1 MEECEALCSRLAI
14 MVGRRFKVNRRHL
27 AVRIRS
33 SLTESLESLLQVNG
47 NFKCLGSIQQLRKK
61 YGQGFSLTIKMN
73 QRYANNSNNSEY
85 IRKLKER
92 ITKTFS
98 DSVLKDIHQTVISY
112 QILDASLS
120 WSFLFKNMDSIKAE
134 FKLEYYLIGDT
145 SLEQIF
151 INFSRQ
157 E

>member
-1 MEECEALCSRLAI
+1 
-14 MVGRRFKVNRRHL
+14 
-27 AVRIRS
+27 
-33 SLTESLESLLQVNG
+33 
-47 NFKCLGSIQQLRKK
+47 
-61 YGQGFSLTIKMN
+61 MN
-73 QRYANNSNNSEY
+73 QRYANNTNNSEY

-92 ITKTFS
+92 ITKTFNQCL
-98 DSVLKDIHQTVISY
+98 LKDIHQTVISY
-112 QILDASLS
+112 QILDATLS
-120 WSFLFKNMDSIKAE
+120 WSFLFTKMDAIKQE

>member
-1 MEECEALCSRLAI
+1 
-14 MVGRRFKVNRRHL
+14 
-27 AVRIRS
+27 
-33 SLTESLESLLQVNG
+33 
-47 NFKCLGSIQQLRKK
+47 
-61 YGQGFSLTIKMN
+61 MN

-120 WSFLFKNMDSIKAE
+120 WSFLFKSMDAIKAD
-134 FKLEYYLIGDT
+134 FKLEYYLIGK
-145 SLEQIF
+145 F
-151 INFSRQ
+151 RC
-157 E
+157 

>member
-1 MEECEALCSRLAI
+1 
-14 MVGRRFKVNRRHL
+14 
-27 AVRIRS
+27 
-33 SLTESLESLLQVNG
+33 
-47 NFKCLGSIQQLRKK
+47 
-61 YGQGFSLTIKMN
+61 MN

-92 ITKTFS
+92 ITKTFNQCL
-98 DSVLKDIHQTVISY
+98 LKDIHLTVISY
-112 QILDASLS
+112 QILDATLS
-120 WSFLFKNMDSIKAE
+120 WSFLFTKMDAIKSE

-151 INFSRQ
+151 VNFSRQ